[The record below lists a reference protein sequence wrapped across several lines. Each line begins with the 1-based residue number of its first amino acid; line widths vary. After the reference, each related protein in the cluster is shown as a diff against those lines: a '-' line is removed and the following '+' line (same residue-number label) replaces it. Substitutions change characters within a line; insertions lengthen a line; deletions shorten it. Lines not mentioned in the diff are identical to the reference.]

1 MTQPD
6 KLTEVFEKLHEPAGL
21 ESRLRERNETPLIWA
36 VSEGYHDIALTLI
49 EAGADLNAQ
58 NTDGNTALLRAAC
71 ENRAELASVLIKV
84 GAKLDVQNNDGYS
97 ALILARRRGNK
108 EIVDSLQAAGADPSL
123 VTRLGT
129 TFDNPG
135 DSRKTSLQGRRDA
148 VLEKKIIDA
157 ISKCRDGRM
166 AGRELE
172 KYVNLN
178 PEDRFVPTSVLRRA
192 YVRYDGSHNPS
203 APNYVLLEDDMELG
217 IVSSAVPEI
226 ARAVSSLLSRSLE
239 DARNDLEGHLP
250 AAVVRRVQLEI
261 ISPYGVAH
269 IWGVTGHRFVLS
281 RRVSP
286 DRSELLATI
295 LVGRSK
301 DTVFFFTGRY
311 NNLRHSTI
319 RETVDFDQPD
329 GGDPAHKWFDRFAF
343 PEISRFKPK
352 GYHHIANFV
361 VCKEERGRKLAPFLL
376 DKIVEKYARDHLDK
390 HQRAVEHSQHLLCGK
405 GFWQIGDP
413 PWLPRMEKLG
423 FRLRLGAESFFI
435 EHDWARLPA
444 IFDRKTGEPISNVAY
459 NTSYGLPRRYL
470 SGKPAGDTSEDLLD
484 RVPEVIRLSQNP
496 KAKLQYFQ
504 AMFDFV

>member
-1 MTQPD
+1 MT
-6 KLTEVFEKLHEPAGL
+6 
-21 ESRLRERNETPLIWA
+21 W
-36 VSEGYHDIALTLI
+36 
-49 EAGADLNAQ
+49 
-58 NTDGNTALLRAAC
+58 
-71 ENRAELASVLIKV
+71 
-84 GAKLDVQNNDGYS
+84 
-97 ALILARRRGNK
+97 
-108 EIVDSLQAAGADPSL
+108 
-123 VTRLGT
+123 
-129 TFDNPG
+129 
-135 DSRKTSLQGRRDA
+135 
-148 VLEKKIIDA
+148 
-157 ISKCRDGRM
+157 
-166 AGRELE
+166 
-172 KYVNLN
+172 
-178 PEDRFVPTSVLRRA
+178 
-192 YVRYDGSHNPS
+192 
-203 APNYVLLEDDMELG
+203 
-217 IVSSAVPEI
+217 SSASSRAPSPRSR
-226 ARAVSSLLSRSLE
+226 ARSPRCSAAHSRTR
-239 DARNDLEGHLP
+239 ATTLEGHLP
-250 AAVVRRVQLEI
+250 AAVVERVQLEI

-329 GGDPAHKWFDRFAF
+329 GDDPAHKWFDRFAF

-361 VCKEERGRKLAPFLL
+361 VCKEERGRKLAQFLL

-423 FRLRLGAESFFI
+423 FRLRWGAESFFI

-444 IFDRKTGEPISNVAY
+444 IFDRQDRRADLQRGLQHVLRAPAAISEREADRETPPR
-459 NTSYGLPRRYL
+459 TSSIGCPR
-470 SGKPAGDTSEDLLD
+470 
-484 RVPEVIRLSQNP
+484 
-496 KAKLQYFQ
+496 
-504 AMFDFV
+504 

>member
-6 KLTEVFEKLHEPAGL
+6 KLTEVFEKLHGPAGL
-21 ESRLRERNETPLIWA
+21 EARLHERNETPLIWA
-36 VSEGYHDIALTLI
+36 VSEGYHDIAVTLI
-49 EAGADLNAQ
+49 EAGAELNAQ
-58 NTDGNTALLRAAC
+58 NSDGNTALLRAAC
-71 ENRAELASVLIKV
+71 ENRAELASVLIRV
-84 GAKLDVQNNDGYS
+84 GARLDVQNHDGYS
-97 ALILARRRGNK
+97 ALILARRRDNK
-108 EIVDSLQAAGADPSL
+108 AIVDSLQASSADRSL
-123 VTRLGT
+123 ITRLGT

-135 DSRKTSLQGRRDA
+135 YSPKTSLRGRRDA
-148 VLEKKIIDA
+148 VLEQEIIDA
-157 ISKCRDGRM
+157 VAKCRDGRM

-178 PEDRFVPTSVLRRA
+178 AEDRFVATSVLRSA
-192 YVRYDGSHNPS
+192 YVRHDGSRNPT
-203 APNYVLLEDDMELG
+203 ARNYVPLEDGMELG

-239 DARNDLEGHLP
+239 DARNDREGHLP
-250 AAVVRRVQLEI
+250 AAVVKRVQLEI

-286 DRSELLATI
+286 ERSELIATI
-295 LVGRSK
+295 LIGRSK

-329 GGDPAHKWFDRFAF
+329 HDDPAHKWFDRFAF
-343 PEISRFKPK
+343 PEISGFKPK

-361 VCKEERGRKLAPFLL
+361 VGKEERGRKLAQFLL
-376 DKIVEKYARDHLDK
+376 HTIVEKYARDHIDK
-390 HQRAVEHSQHLLCGK
+390 QQRAVEHSQHLLCGQ
-405 GFWQIGDP
+405 GLWQIGDP

-423 FRLRLGAESFFI
+423 FRLRWGAESFFI

-444 IFDRKTGEPISNVAY
+444 IFDLETGKPISNVAY
-459 NTSYGLPRRYL
+459 NESYGLPQRYL
-470 SGKPAGDTSEDLLD
+470 VSKPTGDTSQYLGD
-484 RVPEVIRLSQNP
+484 RVPEVMRLSRDP
-496 KAKLQYFQ
+496 RAKLQYFQ
-504 AMFDFV
+504 AMYDFP